1 MSATKELKK
10 GAKIGVGNLTEND
23 LRLVVIAWNCLEDQK
38 IDLAK
43 FTKATEYANST
54 SARVC
59 LNGTKR
65 KLSTYFANLTAE
77 KKADKEVD
85 KEAKKEDGA
94 TITPAPTAGKRKA
107 ADSSD
112 GEDDFPI
119 SAAAK
124 RQRKAAK
131 KPATRKGK
139 KQAALDAYSQEDNY
153 DDYAAESD

>member
-1 MSATKELKK
+1 MNNSSHTRHV
-10 GAKIGVGNLTEND
+10 GAPRGPFVQDSQRDGANLFTD
-23 LRLVVIAWNCLEDQK
+23 LCTCQ